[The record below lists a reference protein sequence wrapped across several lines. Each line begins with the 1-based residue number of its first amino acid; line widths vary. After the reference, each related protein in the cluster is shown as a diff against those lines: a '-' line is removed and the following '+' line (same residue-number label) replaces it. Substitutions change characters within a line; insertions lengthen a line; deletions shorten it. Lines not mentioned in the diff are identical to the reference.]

1 LEARVPRSKCPEHG
15 LLSVAVP
22 WAREGSGFT
31 LLEALVMLLCGE
43 RDELVKAFRLPER
56 YLAVQLS
63 SRERARNICSSLW
76 AKILAPLL
84 ANFSIVL
91 LGLADE
97 VDPDRKA
104 TANL

>member
-1 LEARVPRSKCPEHG
+1 
-15 LLSVAVP
+15 
-22 WAREGSGFT
+22 
-31 LLEALVMLLCGE
+31 MLLCGE

-84 ANFSIVL
+84 ASFSIVL
-91 LGLADE
+91 LGLADDQRYPE
-97 VDPDRKA
+97 LEQRAGVHFVDWEDER
-104 TANL
+104 L